1 MPHEHE
7 HQHDHEHEH
16 PPGHMHLEDPDA
28 NLAAIIADLEY
39 FRRKRLESRVLH
51 LARRRVLSLPG
62 LLRAAIDVGAA
73 PAAAPPPPVELDER
87 IKRLQ
92 ERLDALVTG
101 ILSLQIPMEGASVA
115 IDDTRRERGDYDE
128 FFRLAV
134 RSFPEGRM
142 ERIAAVEAAMDD
154 DELLIR
160 AVRHGL
166 VTVGRATHEAFEQR
180 LVQLRSLGWRN
191 GARIVARAWVDP
203 DFRHRLLTQGRETV
217 RELDIPPG
225 KLGLLGVAENS
236 AEVHN
241 VVVCTLCSCY
251 PHDLLGNPPW
261 WYRTDGY
268 KERIIRE
275 PRGMLREV
283 FGLELSD
290 AVEIRVH
297 DSTSD
302 VRWMVL
308 PERPEGTEGLTEDEL
323 ADLVSIESM
332 VGTAFAGR
340 TPAADRDIVDGM
352 EASA

>member
-1 MPHEHE
+1 MSSD
-7 HQHDHEHEH
+7 HDHDHDHPHEH

-39 FRRKRLESRVLH
+39 FRRKRLESRALY
-51 LARRRVLSLPG
+51 LARRRILSLPD
-62 LLRAAIDVGAA
+62 LLRAAVALGALESE
-73 PAAAPPPPVELDER
+73 APPSDLDDR

-92 ERLDALVTG
+92 ERLDAIVTG
-101 ILSLQIPMEGASVA
+101 ILSLQVPMAGAEVA
-115 IDDTRRERGDYDE
+115 IDDTRRERGDYDA
-128 FFRLAV
+128 FFRLTV
-134 RSFPEGRM
+134 REFPEDRM
-142 ERIAAVEAAMDD
+142 DRIEAIEAAMAD

-166 VTVGRATHEAFEQR
+166 VATGRSPEQAFEQR

-203 DFRHRLLTQGRETV
+203 DFKQRLLTEGRETV

-225 KLGLLGVAENS
+225 KLGLLGIAENTPD
-236 AEVHN
+236 VHN

-268 KERIIRE
+268 KERIIRD
-275 PRGMLREV
+275 PRGMLHEA
-283 FGLELSD
+283 FGLALPD
-290 AVEIRVH
+290 HVEVRVH

-308 PERPEGTEGLTEDEL
+308 PERPAGTEGLSETEL
-323 ADLVSIESM
+323 AELVTIESM
-332 VGTAFAGR
+332 VGTALAG
-340 TPAADRDIVDGM
+340 TVPAADAGIVAGI
-352 EASA
+352 ASEG